1 MNSLKKKLVVEEEDS
16 SKKLVLKF
24 LIGLSTSHIF
34 DKWTKNIV
42 EEDQNLKEIVKESI
56 NLKSLLEIHCYR
68 EFRNKWKIFV
78 IPFTKMDCCFKSM
91 ILFENLEEISQNAL
105 HFLKK
110 RKGQLSVFSNIGKNS
125 SGNEC
130 YYKNFIHDEYVNY
143 QILEKGFGF
152 LLFMNSLEDI
162 YGIDK
167 LKEILKKIS
176 SIINEDDVI
185 VFDLCKNLLKEKNDN
200 FLCLQF
206 LLKFI
211 N

>member
-1 MNSLKKKLVVEEEDS
+1 MEEDS

-24 LIGLSTSHIF
+24 LIGLSTSDIF
-34 DKWTKNIV
+34 DKWTKIIV
-42 EEDQNLKEIVKESI
+42 EEDQDQNLKEFVKESI
-56 NLKSLLEIHCYR
+56 NLKSLLEIQCYR
-68 EFRNKWKIFV
+68 EFKNKWKIFV

-91 ILFENLEEISQNAL
+91 IPIENLEEISQNAL
-105 HFLKK
+105 HFLRK
-110 RKGQLSVFSNIGKNS
+110 RKGQLSVFSNIKKNS
-125 SGNEC
+125 SGNEF

-152 LLFMNSLEDI
+152 LLFMNSLENI

-176 SIINEDDVI
+176 IINKDDVI
-185 VFDLCKNLLKEKNDN
+185 VFDLCKNLLKEKTDENKI
-200 FLCLQF
+200 LCLQF
-206 LLKFI
+206 LLKFV